1 MMCNLESSNLFLHVL
16 NLNLNL
22 NRLLGS
28 WFGITIKIKIMIKRK
43 QLPVALTI
51 AGSDSGGGAGI
62 QADLKTFAALGVHG
76 ASVIACLTAQNPKR
90 VLAVEP
96 CSPKMLRQ
104 QIEAVF
110 EELNPAAVKTGM
122 LCSKENVRVVVE
134 FLVGRGYRRAGLGA
148 SKHNDDGSRGRS
160 PHQNRRPPLVVDPLM
175 ISTSGA
181 KLLEPA
187 AIKILTEKLLP
198 LAALVTPNLD
208 EAEILTGQKISS
220 VEKMRAAARKIHARF
235 GCAVLVKG
243 GHLKNSAEAVDIF
256 FDGGTELLLSAPF
269 VKGVRT
275 HGTGCTYSAAI
286 CAALALGHNLPH
298 AVELGKNFITSAIVN
313 SYHIGN
319 HFALGQVSLDTLKNP
334 AGAGGKIVGH
344 SSHSASGCSG
354 CS

>member
-1 MMCNLESSNLFLHVL
+1 
-16 NLNLNL
+16 
-22 NRLLGS
+22 
-28 WFGITIKIKIMIKRK
+28 MIKRK

-76 ASVIACLTAQNPKR
+76 TSAIACLTAQNPKR

-96 CSPKMLRQ
+96 CSPTMLRQ

-110 EELNPAAVKTGM
+110 AELKPAAVKTGM
-122 LCSKENVRVVVE
+122 LFSAKNISVVAEFFRNSKLKTQN
-134 FLVGRGYRRAGLGA
+134 
-148 SKHNDDGSRGRS
+148 SK
-160 PHQNRRPPLVVDPLM
+160 LVVDPLM

-208 EAEILTGQKISS
+208 ETEILAGQKISS

-235 GCAVLVKG
+235 DCAVLVKG

-286 CAALALGHNLPH
+286 CAALALGHDLPQ
-298 AVELGKNFITSAIVN
+298 AVELGKQFATAAITG
-313 SYHIGN
+313 SYHVGR
-319 HFALGQVSLDTLKNP
+319 HFALGIY
-334 AGAGGKIVGH
+334 G
-344 SSHSASGCSG
+344 SSRTR
-354 CS
+354 